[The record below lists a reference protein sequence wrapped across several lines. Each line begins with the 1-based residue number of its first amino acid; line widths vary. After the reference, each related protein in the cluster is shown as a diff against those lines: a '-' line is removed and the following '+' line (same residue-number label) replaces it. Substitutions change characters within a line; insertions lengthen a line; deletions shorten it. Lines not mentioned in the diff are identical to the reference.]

1 MSEHVTAVPATSGQD
16 VAPASTDDL
25 MLVITREFQAPIAR
39 VWSALT
45 DADQAEAWW
54 GPRGF
59 HVPRESIDADL
70 EIGGLYRAC
79 MVRDSTG
86 RNTGGAA
93 STRTSNRPI
102 SSSSPTPGTSL
113 TAPAASRPR

>member
-1 MSEHVTAVPATSGQD
+1 MSEHASATTSGPGG
-16 VAPASTDDL
+16 APPDDEL
-25 MLVITREFQAPIAR
+25 MLVITREFQAPMTR

-45 DADQAEAWW
+45 DPDQAPAWW

-79 MVRDSTG
+79 MVQDTRG
-86 RNTGGAA
+86 RSAGGAA
-93 STRTSNRPI
+93 STRTSNRRA
-102 SSSSPTPGTSL
+102 SSSSPTPGTSA
-113 TAPAASRPR
+113 TGPAGSRPR